1 MVAFDYLLVAIVL
14 VSALFG
20 VLRGF
25 IREALS
31 LASWI
36 AAVWLA
42 WAFAPELESLF
53 GFSSPLARLW
63 LARVLLFV
71 GVVAIGAL
79 AGHFVASLVRRSG
92 LSGADRSLG
101 ALFGLARGVLL
112 LAVVVVVAQALEA
125 PRAQWWTESK
135 IAPYGLAV
143 AAWVGTLLEGE
154 LFDGAGE
161 PPGRT
166 ARQEV

>member
-1 MVAFDYLLVAIVL
+1 MDPIVPFDYLLIAIVL

-31 LASWI
+31 LATWI

-42 WAFAPELESLF
+42 WALAPAAV
-53 GFSSPLARLW
+53 PLLGGLDSAQARLW

-71 GVVAIGAL
+71 AVVALGAL
-79 AGHFVASLVRRSG
+79 VSHFVASLIRRSA
-92 LSGADRSLG
+92 LSGVDRGLG
-101 ALFGLARGVLL
+101 ALFGLARGALL
-112 LAVVVVVAQALEA
+112 MALVVVAVQAVVLQ
-125 PRAQWWTESK
+125 PGTWWTESR

-143 AAWVGTLLEGE
+143 AAWVGG
-154 LFDGAGE
+154 LFDE
-161 PPGRT
+161 PAAP
-166 ARQEV
+166 AS